1 MTRHLLAV
9 IAASGLAGR
18 VQAQTFDNY
27 VALGASIDA
36 GFTNNTLVEAHQLLS
51 YPALIAR
58 QAGVQ
63 GFEQPLVSEPGFP
76 VPELALVRLTPTTLI
91 APKALMPGSPLNQGL
106 ARPYNNLSVPGAT
119 SVDVVA
125 TTSGGLHDLVLRGR
139 GTQLAQAAAL
149 RPTFVTLGFVAG
161 NDVLGAALRGRAVE
175 GVTLVPLATT
185 RAAYQQIVTT
195 LRGAGARIVAINVP
209 DVTALP
215 YVTTLRPVVV
225 NPATSEPV
233 LVDGQPI
240 PLIGPTGPLPP
251 EAFVLLPAGELLARG
266 EGIPAAL
273 GGRGTPLPGEV
284 ILDPAETAVIR
295 ARVRAINDL
304 IEEICGAADVPVVDA
319 FGLMN
324 ELATTGRE
332 IGGVRL
338 SSAFLTGGI
347 FGYDGFHITDLGQA
361 ILANEWIRVINAGG
375 GDGGEPLAE
384 IDLAPLMGLAARRAP
399 AATPAGA
406 VELAREAYEG
416 LLAVYPEVNR

>member
-1 MTRHLLAV
+1 MTRHLLAALV
-9 IAASGLAGR
+9 LIPAQAGYAEA
-18 VQAQTFDNY
+18 QAFTNY
-27 VALGASIDA
+27 VAVGASIDA
-36 GFTNNTLVEAHQLLS
+36 GYTNNTLVETHQLLS

-63 GFEQPLVSEPGFP
+63 AFEQPLVSEPGFP
-76 VPELALVRLTPTTLI
+76 VPELALVSLTPTTLI
-91 APKALMPGSPLNQGL
+91 APKAVTPGSPLNLGL
-106 ARPYNNLSVPGAT
+106 NRPYNNLSVPGAT

-139 GTQLAQAAAL
+139 GSQLAQAAAL

-175 GVTLVPLATT
+175 GETLVPLATT

-195 LRGAGARIVAINVP
+195 LRATGARIVAVNVP

-225 NPATSEPV
+225 NPATNEPV
-233 LVDGQPI
+233 LVNGQPV
-240 PLIGPTGPLPP
+240 PLIGPNGPLPP
-251 EAFVLLPAGELLARG
+251 EAFVLLPAGQLLARG
-266 EGIPAAL
+266 EGVPAAL

-284 ILDPAETAVIR
+284 ILDPTETAVIR

-304 IEEICGAADVPVVDA
+304 IQEICGAADIPVVDA

-324 ELATTGRE
+324 ELATSGRE
-332 IGGVRL
+332 IGGIRL
-338 SSAFLTGGI
+338 STSFLTGGI

-375 GDGGEPLAE
+375 GDGGEPLPE
-384 IDLAPLMGLAARRAP
+384 IELAPFMGLAARRP
-399 AATPAGA
+399 AAARLPGL

-416 LLAVYPEVNR
+416 LLAVYPELR